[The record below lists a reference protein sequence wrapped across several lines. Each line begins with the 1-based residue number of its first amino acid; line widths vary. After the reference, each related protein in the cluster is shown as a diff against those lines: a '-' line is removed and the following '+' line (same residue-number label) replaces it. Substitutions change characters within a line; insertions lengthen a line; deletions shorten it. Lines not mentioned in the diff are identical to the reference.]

1 MSRGCRRSWCD
12 PGSPRG
18 APCGFPGRS
27 RISLSGPLLPGL
39 ANALDKRALA
49 VHFGVLLSQQHLL
62 QRKHALRALQ
72 VIELQAPVDRF
83 EQLPGILAVPYFRRG
98 DVAVLL
104 AAVVCRL
111 GCRAREA
118 GKNTCADGVA
128 VAPGP
133 EQFAVLVLL
142 RRREPGR
149 IHRAQALA
157 FLDERLAGG
166 AEVDQHGRAV
176 VADVDVGGLD

>member
-27 RISLSGPLLPGL
+27 RISLSGPLLPSL

-83 EQLPGILAVPYFRRG
+83 EQLPGILAVPHFRRG

-104 AAVVCRL
+104 RTVVGRL
-111 GCRAREA
+111 GRRA
-118 GKNTCADGVA
+118 GKAGEDARADGVA
-128 VAPGP
+128 IAPWP
-133 EQFAVLVLL
+133 EQVAVLVLL
-142 RRREPGR
+142 RRRE
-149 IHRAQALA
+149 
-157 FLDERLAGG
+157 
-166 AEVDQHGRAV
+166 
-176 VADVDVGGLD
+176 